1 VNYLPPTI
9 WQRKDKP
16 CKHIFGPPSKDR
28 LKINNKFAGEILA
41 TVTRGGIAESLHLG
55 HLIVLNADGSTY
67 LSKGSPELPIFPRS
81 AVKSLQASA
90 MLKAGLTVSDGE
102 LAIICAS
109 HSGAQ
114 SHIDLVIKMLEK
126 RDIPVLA
133 LKNSVDKPLG
143 EKEKIAWGEKS
154 ASQLAQNCSGKHAGM
169 LITCKQNGWDMA
181 TYLDINHPL
190 QIAIKNEIE
199 ELAGE
204 KVSEVSI
211 DGCGAPLFAL
221 SLIGLARSISNLV
234 KSNEAVHKQIVTACT
249 TYPELVAGE
258 GRLTTR
264 MMKAVPGLFMKEGA
278 EGIEVC
284 ALADGRVIAIKIID
298 GSWRPVAPII
308 MEIFKRWGVVMPDE
322 SVKIY
327 GGSSVIGEVIANI

>member
-1 VNYLPPTI
+1 V
-9 WQRKDKP
+9 
-16 CKHIFGPPSKDR
+16 
-28 LKINNKFAGEILA
+28 KINNKFAGEILA
-41 TVTRGGIAESLHLG
+41 TVTRGGVAESLHLG
-55 HLIVLNADGSTY
+55 HLIVLNADRSTY

-90 MLKAGLTVSDGE
+90 MLKAGLTVSDEE

-109 HSGAQ
+109 HSGSQ

-126 RDIPVLA
+126 RDISISA

-143 EKEKIAWGEKS
+143 EKEKIVWGERPP
-154 ASQLAQNCSGKHAGM
+154 SQLAQNCSGKHAGM
-169 LITCKQNGWDMA
+169 LITCQQNGWDMK
-181 TYLDINHPL
+181 TYLNLDHPL
-190 QIAIKNEIE
+190 QVAIKNEIE

-204 KVSEVSI
+204 KVSATSV
-211 DGCGAPLFAL
+211 DGCGATLFAI

-234 KSNEAVHKQIVTACT
+234 KSNEAAHKQIVSACT

-264 MMKAVPGLFMKEGA
+264 MMRAVPGLFMKEGA

-284 ALADGRVIAIKIID
+284 ALSDGRAIAIKIID

-308 MEIFKRWGVVMPDE
+308 MEIFNRWGVVMPDE

-327 GGSSVIGEVIANI
+327 GGGSVIGEVIANI

>member
-1 VNYLPPTI
+1 M
-9 WQRKDKP
+9 
-16 CKHIFGPPSKDR
+16 KDR

-90 MLKAGLTVSDGE
+90 MLKAGLVISDEE

-109 HSGAQ
+109 HSGSQ
-114 SHIDLVIKMLEK
+114 SHIDLVVKMLEK
-126 RDIPVLA
+126 RNILISA
-133 LKNSVDKPLG
+133 LKNAVDKPLG

-169 LITCKQNGWDMA
+169 LITCEQNGWDIA
-181 TYLDINHPL
+181 TYLEMNHPL

-204 KVSEVSI
+204 KVSASTF
-211 DGCGAPLFAL
+211 DGCGAPLFAI
-221 SLIGLARSISNLV
+221 SLTGLARSISNLV
-234 KSNEAVHKQIVTACT
+234 KSNEAAHRQIVTACT

-264 MMKAVPGLFMKEGA
+264 MMRAVPGLFMKEGA

-284 ALADGRVIAIKIID
+284 ALSDGRVIAIKIID

-308 MEIFKRWGVVMPDE
+308 MEIFERWGVVMPDE
-322 SVKIY
+322 SMKIY
-327 GGSSVIGEVIANI
+327 GGLEVVGKINPTID

>member
-1 VNYLPPTI
+1 
-9 WQRKDKP
+9 
-16 CKHIFGPPSKDR
+16 
-28 LKINNKFAGEILA
+28 
-41 TVTRGGIAESLHLG
+41 
-55 HLIVLNADGSTY
+55 
-67 LSKGSPELPIFPRS
+67 
-81 AVKSLQASA
+81 
-90 MLKAGLTVSDGE
+90 MLKAGLTVSDEE

-114 SHIDLVIKMLEK
+114 SHIELVIKMLEK
-126 RDIPVLA
+126 RDIPISM
-133 LKNSVDKPLG
+133 LKNAVDKPLG
-143 EKEKIAWGEKS
+143 EKEKIAWGENA

-169 LITCKQNGWDMA
+169 LITCQQNGWDMA
-181 TYLDINHPL
+181 TYLEMNHPL

-204 KVSEVSI
+204 KVSASTF
-211 DGCGAPLFAL
+211 DGCGAPLFAI
-221 SLIGLARSISNLV
+221 SLTGLARSISNLV
-234 KSNEAVHKQIVTACT
+234 KSSEAGHKQIVTACT

-327 GGSSVIGEVIANI
+327 GGTSVIGEVIANI

>member
-1 VNYLPPTI
+1 M
-9 WQRKDKP
+9 
-16 CKHIFGPPSKDR
+16 
-28 LKINNKFAGEILA
+28 KINNKFAGEILA
-41 TVTRGGIAESLHLG
+41 TVTRSGIAESLHLG

-90 MLKAGLTVSDGE
+90 MLKAGLTVSDDE

-126 RDIPVLA
+126 RDLPISA
-133 LKNSVDKPLG
+133 LKNALDKPLG
-143 EKEKIAWGEKS
+143 EKEKFAWGEKD
-154 ASQLAQNCSGKHAGM
+154 ATQLAQNCSGKHAGM
-169 LITCKQNGWDMA
+169 LITCNQNGWDMF
-181 TYLDINHPL
+181 TYLEMNHPL

-199 ELAGE
+199 LLAGE
-204 KVSEVSI
+204 KVSTSTF
-211 DGCGAPLFAL
+211 DGCGAPLFAI
-221 SLIGLARSISNLV
+221 SLTGLARSISNLV
-234 KSNEAVHKQIVTACT
+234 KSNEAAHKQIVTACT
-249 TYPELVAGE
+249 TYPELVAGQ

-264 MMKAVPGLFMKEGA
+264 MMRAVPGLFMKEGA

-284 ALADGRVIAIKIID
+284 ALSDGRVIAIKIID
-298 GSWRPVAPII
+298 GSWRPVAPIL
-308 MEIFKRWGVVMPDE
+308 MEIFKLWGVEIPDE

-327 GGSSVIGEVIANI
+327 GGEHVVGRVVPLIDYLD